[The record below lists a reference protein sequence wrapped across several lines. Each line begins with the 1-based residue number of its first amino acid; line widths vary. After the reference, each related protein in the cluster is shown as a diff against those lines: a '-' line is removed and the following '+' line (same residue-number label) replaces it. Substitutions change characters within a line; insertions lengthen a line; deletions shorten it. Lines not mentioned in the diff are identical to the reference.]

1 VIVLYEFDKIWR
13 VIWTDGRELDKD
25 PPEPRWFG
33 YSVGKWEDDYTFV
46 VTTNGTDERTWLDK
60 AGRPHSA
67 DLVMEERFQRVS
79 RDRLELT
86 LTINDPKM
94 YTKPWKAL
102 DKFPFKL
109 LPPTTDVRE
118 MMCSVSEF
126 RAYDQAMKFNNPADK
141 HSFDRSPGPC
151 REVSDRRSNR
161 IELRPPFGLRDADD
175 PALTR
180 AFVRIQV
187 ETWSMSPVIS
197 RWCFILT
204 RVGRRSRL
212 RFLNEQARR
221 RVRSLGSPDS

>member
-1 VIVLYEFDKIWR
+1 
-13 VIWTDGRELDKD
+13 
-25 PPEPRWFG
+25 
-33 YSVGKWEDDYTFV
+33 VGKWEDDYTFV

-67 DLVMEERFQRVS
+67 DLIMEERFQRVS

-141 HSFDRSPGPC
+141 
-151 REVSDRRSNR
+151 
-161 IELRPPFGLRDADD
+161 
-175 PALTR
+175 
-180 AFVRIQV
+180 Q
-187 ETWSMSPVIS
+187 
-197 RWCFILT
+197 
-204 RVGRRSRL
+204 
-212 RFLNEQARR
+212 
-221 RVRSLGSPDS
+221 